1 MFHRRKAVSEM
12 LAALILIVIV
22 IAGFSILVYPQLQ
35 RYITTSQQLGKQAGA
50 GGTNAEV
57 QISLVYAYAVQ
68 SGSTTSV
75 AAYLDSYGTSP
86 FTPSSLIVDIPG
98 VGVYTVSSFTITYTN
113 GGNLEI
119 TIAPGQTVKLQFSI
133 PYTGAMPSAYYITA
147 VGNNGL
153 SLTWTA

>member
-1 MFHRRKAVSEM
+1 MFCRRRRKAVSEM

-22 IAGFSILVYPQLQ
+22 IAGFSVLVYPQLQ
-35 RYITTSQQLGKQAGA
+35 RYITTSQQLGKQAGGA
-50 GGTNAEV
+50 GV
-57 QISLVYAYAVQ
+57 QISLVYAYAAQ

-75 AAYLDSYGTSP
+75 TAYLDSYGTSP

-98 VGVYTVSSFTITYTN
+98 TGAFTVASFTITYN
-113 GGNLEI
+113 GGNLE
-119 TIAPGQTVKLQFSI
+119 TAIAPGQTVELQFSI

-147 VGNNGL
+147 VGNSGL